1 MSRWRFHLRITS
13 GGLFWGAWCGIVA
26 IFCVM
31 LSLGPY
37 LGHPPEWPLLLRIAS
52 ASLPVYTIL
61 VFVNVIAEETEQR
74 LLGFLYTLP
83 FSVPRLLV
91 ERLLLT
97 VAGMLLAWAAL
108 VGAVSIALGAFP
120 LRDLL
125 AASAL
130 VLPGNVLL
138 GLAALLAVLLGRSIV
153 GGLLPAFV
161 YYLAELTS
169 RNWPGPLFLIWREL
183 PASDAEAL
191 AYSLSVAVAALIV
204 FALLLIVSTRVKAWI
219 VRSR

>member
-1 MSRWRFHLRITS
+1 MSRLRFHLRITS
-13 GGLFWGAWCGIVA
+13 GGLYWGAWCGIIA
-26 IFCVM
+26 IIFVI
-31 LSLGPY
+31 LSLRHY
-37 LGHPPEWPLLLRIAS
+37 LGFPPDWPLLLRIAS

-61 VFVNVIAEETEQR
+61 VFVNVIAEELEQR
-74 LLGFLYTLP
+74 LLGYLYTLP

-91 ERLLLT
+91 ERLLLA

-125 AASAL
+125 TASAL

-138 GLAALLAVLLGRSIV
+138 GLAALLAALFGRSIV
-153 GGLLPAFV
+153 AGLLPAFI

-169 RNWPGPLFLIWREL
+169 RNWQGPLFLIWREL
-183 PASDAEAL
+183 PASGSEAL
-191 AYSLSVAVAALIV
+191 SYSLSVAAAALIA
-204 FALLLIVSTRVKAWI
+204 FALLLLASTRMKAWI